1 MAGQEVRAGREV
13 VVEGGRAVGASAGA
27 GAGREGF
34 LSHEAQRYVLDT
46 IVVEQITKNVNRDH
60 LQEIFSTY
68 GTILDIDLAISK
80 TFRNQNGGLAYILY
94 KTTDEAQLA
103 ISHMHEAQID
113 GVKITVSIVL
123 PKRRWS
129 RSPPPKFG
137 YVEREAPRG
146 GAYGGRGRAGRG
158 DRFRSPDRGPRGGG
172 YGGRGGGPPRGGNS
186 YYPSRDGAGVPLD
199 AAAGTT
205 LAAHHIAALLRRDVV
220 VMAGEIVHPEKVEDE
235 EMLVDVVVEDGAG
248 ATAAEAGA
256 GHTLVVEAGSVVEE
270 GVRRERVY
278 GLIRSMDID
287 CSNLGGHLGRQL
299 VLVLLAAGSIPA
311 LVLGAPV
318 QYVPLTRI
326 GTVATPDSS
335 FSQQLSERGTS
346 DVYRMYTGTG
356 QSTSW
361 PSMEQWVSTFDE
373 MFTINMKVITTGC
386 TQFNVAVNSAQET
399 SNIATGIKTVATE
412 TGIDSRFI
420 LAILLQE
427 SNGCVRAPT
436 TSYGVRN
443 PGLMQDHDGSATCNE
458 AGRIQNPCPASTIK
472 QMIRDGVAGTPAGDG
487 LVQTM
492 AKAGGYATST
502 SKYYVSARIYNSGS
516 LAANGDLGAGI
527 ATHCYVSDVANRLTG
542 WVYAKKACSLDGG
555 SVDEAYDAPPLPP
568 ATARSTAPVIAAE
581 VHEVDPDLIAHEVAH
596 EAPPT
601 NIKAFAS
608 KLAPGATTNC
618 AEYYNVQGGDVCQEV
633 SEKFAISLDELRQ
646 LNTQIDAGCSNM
658 WMGYDYCVK
667 GL

>member
-1 MAGQEVRAGREV
+1 M
-13 VVEGGRAVGASAGA
+13 S
-27 GAGREGF
+27 F
-34 LSHEAQRYVLDT
+34 F
-46 IVVEQITKNVNRDH
+46 I
-60 LQEIFSTY
+60 
-68 GTILDIDLAISK
+68 
-80 TFRNQNGGLAYILY
+80 
-94 KTTDEAQLA
+94 
-103 ISHMHEAQID
+103 
-113 GVKITVSIVL
+113 
-123 PKRRWS
+123 
-129 RSPPPKFG
+129 
-137 YVEREAPRG
+137 
-146 GAYGGRGRAGRG
+146 
-158 DRFRSPDRGPRGGG
+158 
-172 YGGRGGGPPRGGNS
+172 
-186 YYPSRDGAGVPLD
+186 
-199 AAAGTT
+199 
-205 LAAHHIAALLRRDVV
+205 
-220 VMAGEIVHPEKVEDE
+220 
-235 EMLVDVVVEDGAG
+235 
-248 ATAAEAGA
+248 
-256 GHTLVVEAGSVVEE
+256 HT
-270 GVRRERVY
+270 
-278 GLIRSMDID
+278 
-287 CSNLGGHLGRQL
+287 
-299 VLVLLAAGSIPA
+299 LLAAGSIPA

-318 QYVPLTRI
+318 QYVPLMRI

-361 PSMEQWVSTFDE
+361 PSMDQWVSTFDE
-373 MFTINMKVITTGC
+373 MFAINKKVITTGC
-386 TQFNVAVNSAQET
+386 TQFNVAANSAQET

-568 ATARSTAPVIAAE
+568 ATARSTAPVVAAE
-581 VHEVDPDLIAHEVAH
+581 VHEVDSELIDHEVAH
-596 EAPPT
+596 EPAPEAPPT

-618 AEYYNVQGGDVCQEV
+618 AEYYNVQDGDVCQEV

-667 GL
+667 DL